1 MQVAV
6 MGAGAVGCYFGGLL
20 ALAGHDVTLI
30 GRPNHVAAIEAN
42 GLRLETNTG
51 TQMIP
56 LKAASDPS
64 AITPPDLVLFC
75 VKSADTEA
83 AGRALQPRLKPDS
96 VLLSLQNGVDNA
108 SRLQAAIG
116 HPVIASVVYVGTE
129 MAGPGHVRHHGRG
142 ELLIGAS
149 AQSDVI
155 AATLTSAKI
164 PTTVAPDIDQALW
177 SKLILNCAYNALSA
191 VADLPYGALLA
202 IDGTEQVVR
211 NVIEECIAVA
221 RACGVSIPDD
231 VLTKT
236 LALPGAM
243 PSQKSSTAQDLARGK
258 PSEIDFL
265 NGTVARLGAAHG
277 VPAPTNLA
285 LTVMVKLVESRRGSG
300 AS

>member
-20 ALAGHDVTLI
+20 ALDGHDVTLI

-42 GLRLETNTG
+42 GLRLETKTG
-51 TQMIP
+51 TQTIP
-56 LKAASDPS
+56 LKAATEPA
-64 AITPPDLVLFC
+64 AIAPPDLVLFC

-96 VLLSLQNGVDNA
+96 VILSLQNGVDNA
-108 SRLQAAIG
+108 ARLQAAIG

-129 MAGPGHVRHHGRG
+129 MAGPGHVKHHGRG

-149 AQSDVI
+149 AQSDAI
-155 AATLTSAKI
+155 AAALTAAKI

-211 NVIEECIAVA
+211 NVIDECIAVA
-221 RACGVSIPDD
+221 RACGVRVPDD

-277 VPAPTNLA
+277 VPTPTNLA
-285 LTVMVKLVESRRGSG
+285 LTVMVKLVESRRGIG

>member
-20 ALAGHDVTLI
+20 ALDGHDVTLI

-42 GLRLETNTG
+42 GLRLETKTG

-56 LKAASDPS
+56 LKAAAEPA
-64 AITPPDLVLFC
+64 AIVPPDLVLFC

-96 VLLSLQNGVDNA
+96 VILSLQNGVDNA
-108 SRLQAAIG
+108 ARLQAAID

-129 MAGPGHVRHHGRG
+129 MAGPGHVKHHGRG

-149 AQSDVI
+149 AQSDAI
-155 AATLTSAKI
+155 AAALTAAKI

-211 NVIEECIAVA
+211 NVIDECIAVA
-221 RACGVSIPDD
+221 GACGVRVPDD

-236 LALPGAM
+236 LALPDAM

-277 VPAPTNLA
+277 VPTPTNLA
-285 LTVMVKLVESRRGSG
+285 LTVMVKLVESRRGIG